1 MLEEWLSRM
10 NDITP
15 KTYDEFLELT
25 AEGTVVP
32 VVKRVMAD
40 LLTPVAAYLKL
51 ERLSAYSFL
60 LESIEGGEKV
70 ARYSFLGFD
79 PEIIVR
85 SRAGKVTIE
94 KSGTSEEIDQPMLNV
109 LRRLSGQHIPVRVPG
124 LPPFVCG
131 AVGYLSYAAAGW
143 FERIPDSHA
152 DDIGIDDAVMMF
164 FSRLLAFDH
173 VQHQIHVIASVFT
186 EGKTTDLEAEYKKAI
201 DDIEAMG
208 ALLEDPI
215 EPLAKRSSSG
225 RKKIRSNLTKEK
237 FENSVAT
244 AKEHITAGDIF
255 QVVLSQRFDVG
266 VDAHPFQVYRALRVV
281 NPSPYMFFLKIDDRS
296 IIGAS
301 PEMLVRASGRRI
313 EYRPIAG
320 TRPRG
325 ATETED
331 LLLGEEMRA
340 DEKEVAEHV
349 MLVDLGRN
357 DLGRVAD
364 YGSVE
369 VTDLMIVERYSHVM
383 HLVSGIK
390 ARLREGMDRFDALA
404 ACFPAGT
411 VSGAPKIRA
420 MEIIDELEPTRR
432 GVYAGAVMYL
442 DYSGNLDSC
451 IAIRTIV
458 MKDGRAYFQ
467 AGAGIVADS
476 VPEKEYI
483 ETVNKARAML
493 QAIEMA
499 EKQ

>member
-1 MLEEWLSRM
+1 MDNLH
-10 NDITP
+10 P
-15 KTYDEFLELT
+15 KTYLEFLER
-25 AEGTVVP
+25 ASEGTVVP

-40 LLTPVAAYLKL
+40 LLTPVAAYLKI
-51 ERLSAYSFL
+51 ERLSPYAFL
-60 LESIEGGEKV
+60 LESVEGGEKV
-70 ARYSFLGFD
+70 ARYSFLGFN
-79 PEIIVR
+79 PEIVVR
-85 SRAGKVTIE
+85 SRASKVTIE
-94 KSGTSEEIDQPMLNV
+94 EGASKEETDEPMLEV
-109 LRRLSGQHIPVRVPG
+109 LRRLSGQRIPVRFAD
-124 LPPFVCG
+124 LPPFVSG
-131 AVGYLSYAAAGW
+131 AVGYFSYDAVRW
-143 FERIPDSHA
+143 FERIPDAHP

-164 FSRLLAFDH
+164 FSRLLVFDH
-173 VQHQIHVIASVFT
+173 VRHQIHLIANVFT
-186 EGKTTDLEAEYKKAI
+186 GGKTFDIETQYRKAI
-201 DDIEAMG
+201 DDIEAME
-208 ALLEDPI
+208 ARLEDPI
-215 EPLAKRSSSG
+215 EALPRRQASG
-225 RKKIRSNLTKEK
+225 DPRVRSNLSRNK
-237 FENSVAT
+237 FEEAVVA
-244 AKEHITAGDIF
+244 AKEYIAAGDIF
-255 QVVLSQRFDVG
+255 QVVLSQRFE
-266 VDAHPFQVYRALRVV
+266 VDLSAHPFEVYRALRVV
-281 NPSPYMFFLKIDDRS
+281 NPSPYMFFLKIADQS

-301 PEMLVRASGRRI
+301 PEMLVRATGRRI

-331 LLLGEEMRA
+331 LLLGEEMRV

-364 YGSVE
+364 YGSVD
-369 VTDLMIVERYSHVM
+369 VTDLMIIERYSHVM
-383 HLVSGIK
+383 HLASAIK
-390 ARLREGMDRFDALA
+390 ARLRRGMDRFDALA

-451 IAIRTIV
+451 IAIRTILT
-458 MKDGRAYFQ
+458 KDGRAYFQ

-476 VPEKEYI
+476 VPESEYV

-499 EKQ
+499 EKR